1 LNSLDVFLA
10 PLIPVLILLHLV
22 VAPYT
27 KVEES
32 FNIQAIHDIATYGF
46 PTHNISSTIKAY
58 YDHATFP
65 GAVPRT
71 FVGAL
76 ALAGVSKPLLLLSG
90 GQYAQLI
97 VRAVLGLFN
106 AYALLKYRGSLVKAF
121 GRDVGRWYVLLQ
133 ATQFHVIYYASRTL
147 PNMFAFGLSEFTCTI
162 NVKFVKLR
170 LSSDSC
176 PARIP
181 SSEWTPRCT
190 QNAEEAEARHL
201 LVCVCRSGISL

>member
-1 LNSLDVFLA
+1 MFLA
-10 PLIPVLILLHLV
+10 GLIPSLILLHLV

-46 PTHNISSTIKAY
+46 ATQNTSSTIQEY

-76 ALAGVSKPLLLLSG
+76 ALAGLSKPLLWLG
-90 GQYAQLI
+90 CGQYSQLI

-106 AYALLKYRGSLVKAF
+106 SYALLKYRGSLERAF

-133 ATQFHVIYYASRTL
+133 ATQFHVTYYASRTL
-147 PNMFAFGLSEFTCTI
+147 PNMFAFGLSEFTITMM
-162 NVKFVKLR
+162 
-170 LSSDSC
+170 
-176 PARIP
+176 
-181 SSEWTPRCT
+181 
-190 QNAEEAEARHL
+190 
-201 LVCVCRSGISL
+201 